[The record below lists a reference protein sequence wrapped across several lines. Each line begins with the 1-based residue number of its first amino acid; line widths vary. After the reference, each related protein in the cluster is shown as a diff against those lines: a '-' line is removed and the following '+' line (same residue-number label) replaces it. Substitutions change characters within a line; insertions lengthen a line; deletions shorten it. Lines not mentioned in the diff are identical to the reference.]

1 MPRRDDGTGA
11 RVLPRES
18 LGPMTARPA
27 ATRTA
32 SRSAVG
38 LAPRRLALAWS
49 AASTCMLDRASAG
62 PALERVPPACTDRW
76 SIGSGVERAPLA
88 CSDRPSLRSPLD
100 CVLFP
105 HSTAPRLAVPVCC
118 SPAGLLE
125 DLPSQVPLERPLPSA
140 ARPRPLECR
149 SSRPGCLLLV
159 RRSGGRAL
167 GSVAQG
173 AACLRSGGHARVAKA
188 ECDSTITGRTAP
200 PAVAQV
206 AVRPGCPTREL
217 VVMLGPWC
225 SAVLVVRVKT
235 KATRGSNRGP
245 FLSGPRLYP
254 LDY

>member
-32 SRSAVG
+32 SWLAVG

-49 AASTCMLDRASAG
+49 TASTCMLDRASAG

-118 SPAGLLE
+118 SCWSARGSPLSGAPRASPAE
-125 DLPSQVPLERPLPSA
+125 RCSPPSAGVPLEQTGLPA
-140 ARPRPLECR
+140 ARPAVRGTGARER
-149 SSRPGCLLLV
+149 RAGRCLPEV
-159 RRSGGRAL
+159 RRACSSGQGGVRLDHHGQNRSAGRCSGGSQAGLPHPGTRRDARAVVF
-167 GSVAQG
+167 GRFG
-173 AACLRSGGHARVAKA
+173 RSPKNKSNPGFEPRSFPLWSSPL
-188 ECDSTITGRTAP
+188 ST
-200 PAVAQV
+200 
-206 AVRPGCPTREL
+206 
-217 VVMLGPWC
+217 
-225 SAVLVVRVKT
+225 
-235 KATRGSNRGP
+235 
-245 FLSGPRLYP
+245 
-254 LDY
+254 